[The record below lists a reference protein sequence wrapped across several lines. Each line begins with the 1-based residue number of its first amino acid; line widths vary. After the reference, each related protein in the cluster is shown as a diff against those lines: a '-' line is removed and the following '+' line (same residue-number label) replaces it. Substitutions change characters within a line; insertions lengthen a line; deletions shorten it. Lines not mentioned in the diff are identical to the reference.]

1 MDDHNGFIVSPTPAP
16 ALPSQRRITIA
27 YLLALAGAACA
38 IAAPIDEPGLH
49 QSPDSTYTL
58 PTPTTLPRPDAIRPS
73 TPASPSADLDGQ
85 AIAGGMLAEGSFITG
100 ARGRPVRG
108 KSGAWYVV
116 FDPDQRGP
124 GGQPIPAMVLAP
136 HPNLAAVERLAS
148 RLLPEQRVLFS
159 GQVFVYGGVN
169 HLLETTPPI
178 VEQAPGAQ
186 EEKTTKPD
194 AAPATGE
201 KHPGAPIESK
211 PAANKPEPGDK
222 PAPTGAEP
230 TIEQIIEQLD
240 RAVGTSRRVDL
251 PKITGTDAA
260 DANGSPASLVPGGY
274 LTARR
279 GRVVRGNDGS
289 PTFVFDS
296 GASNG
301 GTSTDGPMILLPC
314 QNLTRMENVA
324 AIQGEKATFTVSGEA
339 VVYRGKNYLLPRMF
353 VVNRKTDVVASGQ

>member
-1 MDDHNGFIVSPTPAP
+1 
-16 ALPSQRRITIA
+16 
-27 YLLALAGAACA
+27 
-38 IAAPIDEPGLH
+38 
-49 QSPDSTYTL
+49 
-58 PTPTTLPRPDAIRPS
+58 
-73 TPASPSADLDGQ
+73 
-85 AIAGGMLAEGSFITG
+85 
-100 ARGRPVRG
+100 
-108 KSGAWYVV
+108 
-116 FDPDQRGP
+116 
-124 GGQPIPAMVLAP
+124 
-136 HPNLAAVERLAS
+136 
-148 RLLPEQRVLFS
+148 VLFS

-186 EEKTTKPD
+186 GEKTTKPD
-194 AAPATGE
+194 AAPATPE
-201 KHPGAPIESK
+201 KQPGAPVESK
-211 PAANKPEPGDK
+211 PTANKPEQGEK
-222 PAPTGAEP
+222 PAPAGTEP

-251 PKITGTDAA
+251 PKITGSDAA

-314 QNLTRMENVA
+314 QNLTKMENVA

-339 VVYRGKNYLLPRMF
+339 IVYRGKNYLLPRMF